1 MSTIQSCWIPDPS
14 IHGPSVAGS
23 HPNCLLTP
31 VCHDHC
37 TVACNRTQRYL
48 FGCVRCLAY
57 KSADRLD
64 VHACA
69 AHPYLALRRPATAA
83 QTRAAAAKAEAAARE
98 VAAAAA
104 AGSSGNQATPPP

>member
-1 MSTIQSCWIPDPS
+1 MSLAPYLATNPMLPS
-14 IHGPSVAGS
+14 FA
-23 HPNCLLTP
+23 
-31 VCHDHC
+31 
-37 TVACNRTQRYL
+37 A
-48 FGCVRCLAY
+48 RCLAY

-104 AGSSGNQATPPP
+104 AGGGGGDQAVPP